1 MQQIVLTGPGVLARR
16 VVPQPSPAEGEALIA
31 VKRIGVCGSD
41 FHAFAGRHPAYIYPR
56 VLGHELSGVVLD
68 IPNNEFGIVAGD
80 RCAIDPYVN
89 CGSCEVCGAG
99 RSNCCE
105 NLLVLGVHRDGG
117 MQDVISVPPRLL
129 HRSDQL
135 TLDQLALVETLGVGA
150 HAVARSG
157 LSAGET
163 AIVVGAGPIGL
174 GTALF
179 ASAANA
185 DVTVIEKNED
195 RRAFAEKQGLK
206 TRLGGNEIADVVFDA
221 TGNASV
227 MAQSLM
233 RVAFGGRLVF
243 VGLTSDPVVLDDA
256 LFHKREISVLA
267 SRNSVGQFPRII
279 GMLEQGAIRIDDWIT
294 EHLSLI
300 DLPREFEMLM
310 SRPYLIK
317 AVVDMDHDA
326 PDKPVSDSDGKLA

>member
-16 VVPQPSPAEGEALIA
+16 VVPQPSPAVGEALIA

-41 FHAFAGRHPAYIYPR
+41 LHAFAGRHPAYIYPR

-68 IPNNEFGIVAGD
+68 IPKNEFGIEAGD

-89 CGSCEVCGAG
+89 CGSCEMCSAG

-105 NLLVLGVHRDGG
+105 HLLVLGVHRDGG

-129 HRSDQL
+129 HRSDKL

-150 HAVARSG
+150 HAVARSC
-157 LSAGET
+157 LRAGET

-179 ASAANA
+179 ASVANA
-185 DVTVIEKNED
+185 QVTVIEKNEG
-195 RRAFAEKQGLK
+195 RRIFAEEKGWKTGLAENV
-206 TRLGGNEIADVVFDA
+206 TADVVFDA

-227 MAQSLM
+227 MAQSLR

-243 VGLTSDPVVLDDA
+243 VGLTRDPVVLDDA
-256 LFHKREISVLA
+256 LFHKREITVIA

-279 GMLEQGAIRIDDWIT
+279 GMLEQGAIRIDNWIT

-300 DLPREFEMLM
+300 DLPREFEKLID
-310 SRPYLIK
+310 RPHLIK
-317 AVVDMDHDA
+317 AIVDMDHDD
-326 PDKPVSDSDGKLA
+326 PDNPTCDPVGKYR

>member
-1 MQQIVLTGPGVLARR
+1 MQQIVLTEPRVLVRR
-16 VVPQPSPAEGEALIA
+16 EIPQPLPTDGEALFA

-56 VLGHELSGVVLD
+56 VLGHELSGVVLEVPD
-68 IPNNEFGIVAGD
+68 NESGIKPGD

-89 CGSCEVCGAG
+89 CRVCEMCLAG

-105 NLLVLGVHRDGG
+105 RLMVLGVHRDGG

-129 HRSDQL
+129 HRSDKL
-135 TLDQLALVETLGVGA
+135 TLDQLALIETLGIGA

-157 LSAGET
+157 LRAGET

-179 ASAANA
+179 ARQANA

-195 RRAFAEKQGLK
+195 RRAFAEQQGWK
-206 TRLGGNEIADVVFDA
+206 TGVADIVADVVFDA
-221 TGNASV
+221 TGNTSV
-227 MAQSLM
+227 MAQSLN

-243 VGLTSDPVVLDDA
+243 VGLTSDPVALDDA
-256 LFHKREISVLA
+256 LFHKREITLLA

-279 GMLEQGAIRIDDWIT
+279 SMLEQGIISIDTWIT
-294 EHLSLI
+294 EHLSLV
-300 DLPREFEMLM
+300 DLPHEFEILIH
-310 SRPYLIK
+310 RPCLIK
-317 AVVDMDHDA
+317 AIVNTELDIVDDWTGNSTRDR
-326 PDKPVSDSDGKLA
+326 V